1 MTDVDLSAIRAR
13 DDRWADNGRRTDC
26 AAACAD
32 RRELLR
38 YIDALEAD
46 VRATLDEIGGDLGLI
61 KRAHRAHYLAKPPP
75 DAATLFEEQSAEARR
90 EYEQDRK
97 R

>member
-1 MTDVDLSAIRAR
+1 MTEIDLTAIRAR
-13 DDRWADNGRRTDC
+13 DGRWTDNGRRTDC
-26 AAACAD
+26 AVACAD
-32 RRELLR
+32 RRELLQ

-46 VRATLDEIGGDLGLI
+46 VRATLDEIGDDLGLI

-75 DAATLFEEQSAEARR
+75 DAATLFEEQRTEARR